1 MNTKKHTTATTR
13 ASEIICAANKCIRE
27 GSVLYLAGQTSDDLV
42 FEDHIFTSVDDVLG
56 QYYVKQQNP
65 MPILMYS
72 QDRQLTPLLVQGAP
86 PLKNLPCVGE
96 GTSPSAVLDKVFKYL
111 EKSCQPVAFIID
123 FAESILPDPNSS
135 CLSDEGYKI
144 QQQIIHRA
152 KEVAFR
158 RQGHLI
164 ALVSRVEPINAAFSQ
179 MPGIAVHNIPLPDR
193 AEREAAINILRKS
206 KTTPLILAGDLS
218 VEQLAHSSGGL
229 NLDILSRMRY
239 LTNRE
244 HPLTLDAVLDRKA
257 DEIRRLSG
265 GMLIVHDEKRSL
277 AEDIAGLAQLKLY
290 VSNAK
295 LEGKNKVRILL
306 LGPPGTGK
314 TLSAAAIA
322 REMGTL
328 LVSCVNV
335 KDKYVGESDKRNER
349 VIEICKSMSP
359 IVIAFDECDK
369 GFMGKS
375 THDSSSAD
383 PSIRGRWLE
392 VLGDSGANNG
402 ISIVAMSNHVEAIET
417 AFLDRLDPLAILEAT
432 SAADRAR
439 IAAIQLKREG
449 MSFSEAEIARAFS
462 ESSKSYTGR
471 NIIEMLGMAKRTAM
485 RSSNGVIGYGAM
497 EAAIDNMLHSFTTN
511 MELMSLNA
519 IFHTR
524 EREYLPWVAAR
535 AMGDST
541 VQLPGY
547 IIPFLAEDGISY
559 DEKKLEDRIK
569 ELSSLGY

>member
-1 MNTKKHTTATTR
+1 MKPKIQPVVTLR
-13 ASEIICAANKCIRE
+13 ANEIICAANKCILE
-27 GSVLYLAGQTSDDLV
+27 GSILYLAGQTSDDLV
-42 FEDHIFTSVDDVLG
+42 FGDNLFTSVDDVLG
-56 QYYVKQQNP
+56 QYFAKQHKP

-72 QDRQLTPLLVQGAP
+72 QDRQLTPLIVKGVP

-96 GTSPSAVLDKVFKYL
+96 GTSPAAVLDKVFKYL
-111 EKSCQPVAFIID
+111 EISCQPIAFIAD
-123 FAESILPDPNSS
+123 FAESILPDPNS
-135 CLSDEGYKI
+135 CNLSDDGYKI

-158 RQGHLI
+158 KQGHLI
-164 ALVSRVEPINAAFSQ
+164 ALVSRVEPINSAFSQ
-179 MPGIAVHNIPLPDR
+179 MPGITVHNIPLPDR
-193 AEREAAINILRKS
+193 AERETAINILIKS
-206 KTTPLILAGDLS
+206 KTAPLILASELS
-218 VEQLAHSSGGL
+218 IKQLTHSSGGL

-239 LTNRE
+239 LTGKDC
-244 HPLTLDAVLDRKA
+244 PLTLDAVLARKA

-432 SAADRAR
+432 SAADRAK

-449 MSFSEAEIARAFS
+449 AEFNEAEIARAFS
-462 ESSKSYTGR
+462 ESAKSYTGR

-485 RSSNGVIGYGAM
+485 KRSKGIIGYEAM
-497 EAAIDNMLHSFTTN
+497 RTAIDNMLHSFTAA

-524 EREYLPWVAAR
+524 EREYLPWVAAM
-535 AMGDST
+535 AQGDAT
-541 VQLPGY
+541 AQPPEY
-547 IIPFLAEDGISY
+547 IIPYLAEDGVSY
-559 DEKKLEDRIK
+559 DEKKLEARIK
-569 ELSSLGY
+569 DFGH